1 MQHQHKTEK
10 IKKLTNFASDAIIN
24 SRNMWYYQLE
34 KGVPIFYTGTQILL
48 PRVSERIDIMQDM
61 KTSKIKLNEAS
72 EVEEFVKAAGKCD
85 FDIDIFYNRVIID
98 AKSILGIMSMDLTQ
112 AELGTEVLGKM
123 PINPLYAE
131 AADKGA
137 FHAVENEYLDKAVE
151 KIVG

>member
-85 FDIDIFYNRVIID
+85 FDIDVCYNRAVID
-98 AKSILGIMSMDLTQ
+98 AKSLLGMLYLGICKDLVVKYGEQ
-112 AELGTEVLGKM
+112 DECFEHIMNK
-123 PINPLYAE
+123 YAV
-131 AADKGA
+131 A
-137 FHAVENEYLDKAVE
+137 
-151 KIVG
+151 

>member
-24 SRNMWYYQLE
+24 SRNMWYYQLK

-98 AKSILGIMSMDLTQ
+98 AKSILGIMSMDLT
-112 AELGTEVLGKM
+112 LSL
-123 PINPLYAE
+123 I
-131 AADKGA
+131 
-137 FHAVENEYLDKAVE
+137 H
-151 KIVG
+151 I

>member
-1 MQHQHKTEK
+1 
-10 IKKLTNFASDAIIN
+10 
-24 SRNMWYYQLE
+24 MWYYQLE

-72 EVEEFVKAAGKCD
+72 EVEEFVKAAGKSD

-112 AELGTEVLGKM
+112 ELTVQCYGE
-123 PINPLYAE
+123 
-131 AADKGA
+131 DKE
-137 FHAVENEYLDKAVE
+137 FDKAIQ
-151 KIVG
+151 KFAIA

>member
-1 MQHQHKTEK
+1 
-10 IKKLTNFASDAIIN
+10 
-24 SRNMWYYQLE
+24 MWYYQLE

-98 AKSILGIMSMDLTQ
+98 AKSILGNHEYGSDRNLPFSVMEDKRIRQ
-112 AELGTEVLGKM
+112 AIQKFA
-123 PINPLYAE
+123 IA
-131 AADKGA
+131 
-137 FHAVENEYLDKAVE
+137 
-151 KIVG
+151 